1 MRARNLLMG
10 LLFLMGVGLAASA
23 SPAGAVGFP
32 DLGAVFAPLTQQNPS
47 VPDAPKVDVNIHKTE
62 RVVWFTNPM
71 VIGGAVVVLIIVVA
85 LIARGGGGGTT
96 VVKG

>member
-1 MRARNLLMG
+1 MRARNLLIG

-23 SPAGAVGFP
+23 SPAGAVGLP
-32 DLGAVFAPLTQQNPS
+32 DLGAFIGPLTQQSPS
-47 VPDAPKVDVNIHKTE
+47 VPDAPKVDVNIHKSE

-71 VIGGAVVVLIIVVA
+71 VIGGAVVVLIVVVA